1 MAGIWGIIPKWPNFS
16 CELWSFTQMIKS
28 TNIQYRISSNW
39 YIRCLIS
46 TSTSKSIEYYN
57 ILYAHI
63 STYIYISIHTH
74 IYIYIHI
81 HIYTYIYIY
90 TYKHTYIYTY
100 IYIYVRILY
109 ICICKCSA
117 RSQLNW
123 RAFELLRVGIA
134 TLRLNCQPGDGASCG
149 DLQEN
154 GGFFWG
160 YRINTLVFV

>member
-63 STYIYISIHTH
+63 STYIYIY
-74 IYIYIHI
+74 IYIYTH
-81 HIYTYIYIY
+81 TYIYIY
-90 TYKHTYIYTY
+90 ISIHIYIYTHINIHIYIYTHTYIYMY
-100 IYIYVRILY
+100 MYVYYIYVSVNVQPDPNSTGGPLSCFALASRPSGWIV
-109 ICICKCSA
+109 S
-117 RSQLNW
+117 REM
-123 RAFELLRVGIA
+123 ELHAEISKKMVDFS
-134 TLRLNCQPGDGASCG
+134 GDI
-149 DLQEN
+149 E
-154 GGFFWG
+154 
-160 YRINTLVFV
+160 